1 MSKVN
6 PQASIY
12 SMPNILTV
20 MRIVLATAMFVLLPF
35 SMFKTALVL
44 FLVAA
49 STDYIDGWWARK
61 FNLVTK
67 VGRILDPFADKML
80 VCGSFIYL
88 LAFPEL
94 SKVTLS
100 WTGNFNWGIAPWMVV
115 VIVLREMLVTMLRAL
130 VEAAGG
136 DFSAKWIGKW
146 KTGIQ
151 CVAVPACLVY
161 LVCIS
166 GKGAESAPFW
176 VVAVMILAIWV
187 SVLLT
192 VWSGLKYICA
202 AIRFSKTQSIE

>member
-6 PQASIY
+6 PDASIY
-12 SMPNILTV
+12 SVPNILTI
-20 MRIVLATAMFVLLPF
+20 MRIVLATAMFMILPLEF
-35 SMFKTALVL
+35 FKTALVL
-44 FLVAA
+44 FIVAA
-49 STDYIDGWWARK
+49 LTDYADGWWARK

-88 LAFPEL
+88 LSFPKLCE
-94 SKVTLS
+94 VTLP
-100 WTGNFNWGIAPWMVV
+100 WTGSFNWGIAPWMVV

-130 VEAAGG
+130 VEGSGG

-151 CVAVPACLVY
+151 CIAVPACLVY
-161 LVCIS
+161 LICLN
-166 GKGAESAPFW
+166 GEKGTVPGW
-176 VVAVMILAIWV
+176 IVAVMILSIWV

-192 VWSGLKYICA
+192 VWSGLKYIKA
-202 AIRFSKTQSIE
+202 AIRFSKTQPIH